1 MEENVLYKELRKY
14 TFKTMLLTLVLFL
27 LSFMSV
33 LLTFYVTTKTNIKID
48 YKVILVITTTLL
60 VSIMLYISY
69 INYNLRQNMF
79 VLYNAYTLAED
90 EDNKRQLLLRLES
103 LFVIYDLKK
112 LRELAKEEYK
122 NVFSKKEGY
131 EKW

>member
-131 EKW
+131 EK